1 MEKEQNTI
9 ETKDD
14 KNQKNLEQDP
24 KTLETGTAQ
33 ETKDANKTLS
43 SKNEK
48 IKKKRKPQLTIESR
62 NSSNGFYNKYRNT
75 SRTET
80 NM

>member
-1 MEKEQNTI
+1 MEEEQNTL
-9 ETKDD
+9 EAKDD
-14 KNQKNLEQDP
+14 KNQKNLEQDQ

-33 ETKDANKTLS
+33 ETKDANKTVS

-48 IKKKRKPQLTIESR
+48 SKKKKKPQLTIESR
-62 NSSNGFYNKYRNT
+62 NSSNGFNNKYRNI

-80 NM
+80 NK

>member
-1 MEKEQNTI
+1 MEEEQNTL
-9 ETKDD
+9 EAKDD
-14 KNQKNLEQDP
+14 KNQKNLEQDQ

-33 ETKDANKTLS
+33 ETKDANKTVS

-48 IKKKRKPQLTIESR
+48 SKKKKKPRLTIESR
-62 NSSNGFYNKYRNT
+62 NSSNGFNYKYRNI

-80 NM
+80 NK